1 MRSFVLPKPNQIAVY
16 SEIFKMDEQPDGT
29 LIVHGKATDDTID
42 SDAQICDPEWLKS
55 AMPEWFKFGNIREQH
70 SSIAA
75 GVAVEHEVKGA
86 EHFITAHVVDAGSV
100 AKVKAGVLK
109 GFSIGIRGARVAKD
123 NKAAGGR
130 IVDGTIVEISL
141 VDRPANPACTLTVA
155 KTIKGELMQVEEL
168 EEKRDVPDTEREH
181 LADIGNAMPDGSYP
195 IASKEDLQNAIQSFG
210 RAKNPEKVKEHIINR
225 ARELNAL
232 NLLPE
237 SWGVKDGK
245 AMSITAKEIID
256 IAKSIDGDVTK
267 FDQSEFDNA
276 RRALASLIQVEAGEM
291 ADGSDETHSLHC
303 LLAAVHAL
311 FAWYEGEEAEGEVE
325 PMEEMPEMSEME
337 EMSEMAI
344 EAEELKE
351 DAPAESDDVEMC
363 KECSKAL
370 EDCECLDCEDCGKS
384 MSECKCAE
392 GGYSAEMKAL
402 TISDMR
408 DLIADVVKTLLPT
421 ETVGDEVTKSSD
433 SERIKAL
440 ESELEQVKS
449 LAVPS
454 GPKRM
459 NTVGSKPVDEKLVK
473 AANYRA
479 KAALTDDLTLR
490 KGYLDAAREL
500 ENNK

>member
-1 MRSFVLPKPNQIAVY
+1 MPKPNQIAVY

-29 LIVHGKATDDTID
+29 LMVHGKATDDTID

-75 GVAVEHEVKGA
+75 GVAVEHQVKGA

-155 KTIKGELMQVEEL
+155 KTIKGELTQVEEL
-168 EEKRDVPDTEREH
+168 AE
-181 LADIGNAMPDGSYP
+181 NGSVEM
-195 IASKEDLQNAIQSFG
+195 SETLEDA
-210 RAKNPEKVKEHIINR
+210 AKT
-225 ARELNAL
+225 
-232 NLLPE
+232 
-237 SWGVKDGK
+237 
-245 AMSITAKEIID
+245 ITAIELVKMSETF
-256 IAKSIDGDVTK
+256 AGDVTK
-267 FDQSEFDNA
+267 FDQGEFDNA

-325 PMEEMPEMSEME
+325 PMGEMSEME

-363 KECSKAL
+363 KECGKAL
-370 EDCECLDCEDCGKS
+370 ADCECPDCEDCGKS

-392 GGYSAEMKAL
+392 GGYSAEMKTL

-459 NTVGSKPVDEKLVK
+459 NTVGSKPVDENLVK

-479 KAALTDDLTLR
+479 KAALTDYLTLR